1 MTGDSARI
9 SVAVAV
15 PPSQAF
21 EIFTADIDRWWRRGA
36 KFRHSGSRSGLLCIE
51 PLVGGRLFESF
62 DSDGAPSVIEVGRV
76 QVWDPPRRLNF
87 TWRNANFAPH
97 EQTEVQVE
105 FAATASGT
113 LVTVIHGG
121 LAALRADHPARHGL
135 QGAEFSRM
143 IGMWWGEQMSSL
155 RVLCADVKAP
165 ESQSCRSP

>member
-15 PPSQAF
+15 PPPQAF
-21 EIFTADIDRWWRRGA
+21 EIFTADIDRWWRRGL
-36 KFRHSGSRSGLLCIE
+36 KFRHSSSRSGLLCIE
-51 PLVGGRLFESF
+51 PQVGGRLFESF
-62 DSDGAPSVIEVGRV
+62 ESGGALTVVEVGRIL
-76 QVWDPPRRLNF
+76 VWDPPRRLNF
-87 TWRNANFAPH
+87 IWRNANYAAN

-113 LVTVIHGG
+113 LVTVIHSG

-143 IGMWWGEQMSSL
+143 IGLWWGDQMSSL
-155 RVLCADVKAP
+155 RMLCAEVKAP